1 MRFYVCEVL
10 VMNTEKIVKY
20 MFYSLSAVIFSILIL
35 TYSIIKQ
42 YIACLWIGDIL
53 EFIYKHCFVYMSILY
68 MFILSMHFMYRYRNY
83 KTMENINTYISA
95 RKTLVITSLIALD
108 LNVFTF
114 AFVVYA
120 MYHPELSLPIP
131 FDPNILFISC
141 FISIIA
147 WGISLVMVICGYF
160 IVRRK

>member
-1 MRFYVCEVL
+1 
-10 VMNTEKIVKY
+10 MNTEKIVKY
-20 MFYSLSAVIFSILIL
+20 IFYSLSAVIFSMLIL
-35 TYSIIKQ
+35 TYSIIKLD
-42 YIACLWIGDIL
+42 IAYLWIGDIL

-68 MFILSMHFMYRYRNY
+68 MFILSMHFMYRYRKY

-108 LNVFTF
+108 LNVFTL

-131 FDPNILFISC
+131 FDPDILFISC

-147 WGISLVMVICGYF
+147 WGISLVTVICSYF

>member
-1 MRFYVCEVL
+1 MRFYVCEEL
-10 VMNTEKIVKY
+10 VMNTEKIVKHI
-20 MFYSLSAVIFSILIL
+20 FYSLSAVILSMLIL
-35 TYSIIKQ
+35 TYSIIKLD
-42 YIACLWIGDIL
+42 IAYLWIGDIM
-53 EFIYKHCFVYMSILY
+53 EFIYKHCFVYISIFY
-68 MFILSMHFMYRYRNY
+68 MFILSMHFIYRYRKY

-95 RKTLVITSLIALD
+95 RKTLVITSLIALE

-120 MYHPELSLPIP
+120 MYHPEFSLPIP

-147 WGISLVMVICGYF
+147 WGISLVTVICSYF
-160 IVRRK
+160 IAGRK

>member
-1 MRFYVCEVL
+1 
-10 VMNTEKIVKY
+10 MNTEKIVKY

-42 YIACLWIGDIL
+42 YIAYLWIGEIL

-68 MFILSMHFMYRYRNY
+68 MFILSMHFMYRYRKY

-95 RKTLVITSLIALD
+95 RKALVITSLIALD

>member
-10 VMNTEKIVKY
+10 VMNTEKVVKY
-20 MFYSLSAVIFSILIL
+20 MFYSLSAVIIIAIIFSIIVLITGHAL
-35 TYSIIKQ
+35 SISGSSLN
-42 YIACLWIGDIL
+42 YIVYIL
-53 EFIYKHCFVYMSILY
+53 IFYLSVSLVHFI
-68 MFILSMHFMYRYRNY
+68 YRYRKY

-95 RKTLVITSLIALD
+95 RKAFVITSIFALE

-120 MYHPELSLPIP
+120 MYHPEFSLPIP

-147 WGISLVMVICGYF
+147 WVISLVMVICSYF
-160 IVRRK
+160 VLRRRGLL

>member
-1 MRFYVCEVL
+1 
-10 VMNTEKIVKY
+10 MNTEKIVKY
-20 MFYSLSAVIFSILIL
+20 MFYSLSAVIMVAIILSIIVLITGHTLSISGSSLNYIVYILIFYL
-35 TYSIIKQ
+35 SVSPVH
-42 YIACLWIGDIL
+42 
-53 EFIYKHCFVYMSILY
+53 FI
-68 MFILSMHFMYRYRNY
+68 YRYRKY
-83 KTMENINTYISA
+83 KPEQNLNTYISA
-95 RKTLVITSLIALD
+95 RKALVITSLIALE

-147 WGISLVMVICGYF
+147 WGISLVMVICSYF

>member
-20 MFYSLSAVIFSILIL
+20 MFYSLSSVIIIAIIFSIIVLITGHAL
-35 TYSIIKQ
+35 SISGSSLN
-42 YIACLWIGDIL
+42 YIVYIL
-53 EFIYKHCFVYMSILY
+53 IFYLSVSPVHFI
-68 MFILSMHFMYRYRNY
+68 YRYRKY
-83 KTMENINTYISA
+83 KPERNLNTYISA

-120 MYHPELSLPIP
+120 MYHPEFSLPIP
-131 FDPNILFISC
+131 FDPDILFISC
-141 FISIIA
+141 FVSIIA
-147 WGISLVMVICGYF
+147 WGISLVTVICSYF

>member
-1 MRFYVCEVL
+1 MRFYVCEEL

-20 MFYSLSAVIFSILIL
+20 IFYSLSAVIIVAIILSIIVLITGHVLSISGSSLNYIVYILIFYL
-35 TYSIIKQ
+35 SVS
-42 YIACLWIGDIL
+42 LVH
-53 EFIYKHCFVYMSILY
+53 FI
-68 MFILSMHFMYRYRNY
+68 YRYRKY
-83 KTMENINTYISA
+83 KNMENINTYISA
-95 RKTLVITSLIALD
+95 RKILVITSLIALD

-147 WGISLVMVICGYF
+147 WGISLVTVICSYF

>member
-1 MRFYVCEVL
+1 MRFYVYEEL

-20 MFYSLSAVIFSILIL
+20 MFYSLSAVIIIAIIFSIIVLITGHTL
-35 TYSIIKQ
+35 SISGSSLN
-42 YIACLWIGDIL
+42 YIVYIL
-53 EFIYKHCFVYMSILY
+53 IFYLSVSPVHFI
-68 MFILSMHFMYRYRNY
+68 YRYRKYRPERNL
-83 KTMENINTYISA
+83 NTYISA
-95 RKTLVITSLIALD
+95 RKAFVITSLIALE
-108 LNVFTF
+108 LNVFTI

-120 MYHPELSLPIP
+120 MYHTEASLPIP

-147 WGISLVMVICGYF
+147 WGISLVMVICSYF

>member
-1 MRFYVCEVL
+1 
-10 VMNTEKIVKY
+10 MNTEKIVKY
-20 MFYSLSAVIFSILIL
+20 IFYSLSAVIIVAIILSIIVLITGHVLSISGSSLNYIVYILIFYL
-35 TYSIIKQ
+35 SVS
-42 YIACLWIGDIL
+42 LVH
-53 EFIYKHCFVYMSILY
+53 FI
-68 MFILSMHFMYRYRNY
+68 YRYRKY

-95 RKTLVITSLIALD
+95 RKTLVITSLIALE

-120 MYHPELSLPIP
+120 MYHPEFSLPIP

-147 WGISLVMVICGYF
+147 WVISLVMVICSYF

>member
-1 MRFYVCEVL
+1 
-10 VMNTEKIVKY
+10 MNTEKIVKY
-20 MFYSLSAVIFSILIL
+20 MFYSLSAVIWSTLIL
-35 TYSIIKQ
+35 TYSIIELD
-42 YIACLWIGDIL
+42 IAYLWIGDIL
-53 EFIYKHCFVYMSILY
+53 EFIYKHCFVYISIFY
-68 MFILSMHFMYRYRNY
+68 MFILSMHFMYRYRKY

-108 LNVFTF
+108 LNVFTL

-120 MYHPELSLPIP
+120 MYHPEASLPIP

-147 WGISLVMVICGYF
+147 WGISLVTVICSYF

>member
-1 MRFYVCEVL
+1 
-10 VMNTEKIVKY
+10 MNTEKIVKY

-35 TYSIIKQ
+35 TYSTIKQ

-68 MFILSMHFMYRYRNY
+68 MFILSMHFMYRYRKY

-95 RKTLVITSLIALD
+95 RKVFAITSLIALE
-108 LNVFTF
+108 LSVFAL
-114 AFVVYA
+114 AFVLYA
-120 MYHPELSLPIP
+120 FCHPEFSLPIP

-147 WGISLVMVICGYF
+147 WVISLVMVICSYF

>member
-1 MRFYVCEVL
+1 MRFYVYEEL

-20 MFYSLSAVIFSILIL
+20 MFYSLSAVIWSTLIL
-35 TYSIIKQ
+35 TYSIIELD
-42 YIACLWIGDIL
+42 IAYLWIGDIL
-53 EFIYKHCFVYMSILY
+53 EFIYKHCFVYISIFY
-68 MFILSMHFMYRYRNY
+68 MFILSMHFMYRYRKY

-95 RKTLVITSLIALD
+95 RKAFVITSLIALD
-108 LNVFTF
+108 LNVFTL

-120 MYHPELSLPIP
+120 IYHPEASLPIP

-147 WGISLVMVICGYF
+147 WVISLVMVICSYF

>member
-1 MRFYVCEVL
+1 
-10 VMNTEKIVKY
+10 MNTEKIVKY
-20 MFYSLSAVIFSILIL
+20 MFYSLSAVIWSTLIL
-35 TYSIIKQ
+35 TYSIIELD
-42 YIACLWIGDIL
+42 IAYLWIGDIL

-68 MFILSMHFMYRYRNY
+68 MFILSMHFIYRYRKY

-95 RKTLVITSLIALD
+95 RKAFVITSLIALE
-108 LNVFTF
+108 LNVFTI

-120 MYHPELSLPIP
+120 MYHPEASLPIP

-147 WGISLVMVICGYF
+147 WGISLVMVICSYF

>member
-1 MRFYVCEVL
+1 
-10 VMNTEKIVKY
+10 MNTEKIVKY
-20 MFYSLSAVIFSILIL
+20 MFYSLSAVILSMLIL
-35 TYSIIKQ
+35 SYSIIKLD
-42 YIACLWIGDIL
+42 IAYLLIGDII
-53 EFIYKHCFVYMSILY
+53 EFIYMHCFIYISIFY
-68 MFILSMHFMYRYRNY
+68 MFILSMHFIYRYRKY
-83 KTMENINTYISA
+83 KSMENINTYISA
-95 RKTLVITSLIALD
+95 RKALVITSLIALD

-114 AFVVYA
+114 AFVVHA

-147 WGISLVMVICGYF
+147 WSISLVTVICSYF

>member
-10 VMNTEKIVKY
+10 VMNTEKILKY

-35 TYSIIKQ
+35 TYSTIKQ

-53 EFIYKHCFVYMSILY
+53 EFIYKHCFVYMSLLY
-68 MFILSMHFMYRYRNY
+68 MFILSMHFMYRYRKY

-120 MYHPELSLPIP
+120 MYHPEASLPIP
-131 FDPNILFISC
+131 FDPDILFISC

-147 WGISLVMVICGYF
+147 WGISLVTVICSYF

>member
-10 VMNTEKIVKY
+10 VMNTEKVVKY
-20 MFYSLSAVIFSILIL
+20 MFYSLSAVILSMLIL
-35 TYSIIKQ
+35 TYSIIKLD
-42 YIACLWIGDIL
+42 IAYLWIGDIM
-53 EFIYKHCFVYMSILY
+53 EFIYKHCFVYISIFY
-68 MFILSMHFMYRYRNY
+68 MFILSMHFMYRYQKY

-95 RKTLVITSLIALD
+95 RKILVITSLIALD

-120 MYHPELSLPIP
+120 MYHPEFSLPIP
-131 FDPNILFISC
+131 FDPDILFISC
-141 FISIIA
+141 FVSIIA
-147 WGISLVMVICGYF
+147 WGISLVTVICSYF

>member
-1 MRFYVCEVL
+1 MRFYVYEEL

-20 MFYSLSAVIFSILIL
+20 IFYSLSAVIIVAIILSIIVLITGHTLSISGSSLNYIVYILIFYL
-35 TYSIIKQ
+35 SVSPVH
-42 YIACLWIGDIL
+42 
-53 EFIYKHCFVYMSILY
+53 FI
-68 MFILSMHFMYRYRNY
+68 YRYRKY

-95 RKTLVITSLIALD
+95 RKAFVITSLIALE

-131 FDPNILFISC
+131 FDPDILFISC

-147 WGISLVMVICGYF
+147 WGISLVTVICSYF
-160 IVRRK
+160 VIRSRGLL

>member
-1 MRFYVCEVL
+1 
-10 VMNTEKIVKY
+10 
-20 MFYSLSAVIFSILIL
+20 
-35 TYSIIKQ
+35 
-42 YIACLWIGDIL
+42 
-53 EFIYKHCFVYMSILY
+53 
-68 MFILSMHFMYRYRNY
+68 MHFIYRYRKY

-95 RKTLVITSLIALD
+95 RKAFVITSLIALE
-108 LNVFTF
+108 LNVFTI

-120 MYHPELSLPIP
+120 MYHPEFSLPIP

-147 WGISLVMVICGYF
+147 WGISLVTVICSYF

>member
-1 MRFYVCEVL
+1 
-10 VMNTEKIVKY
+10 MNTEKIVKY
-20 MFYSLSAVIFSILIL
+20 MFYSLSAVIMVAIILSIIVLITGHILSISGSSLNYIVYILIFYL
-35 TYSIIKQ
+35 SVSPVH
-42 YIACLWIGDIL
+42 
-53 EFIYKHCFVYMSILY
+53 FI
-68 MFILSMHFMYRYRNY
+68 YRYRKY

-147 WGISLVMVICGYF
+147 WGISLVMVICSYF

>member
-1 MRFYVCEVL
+1 
-10 VMNTEKIVKY
+10 MNTEKIVKY
-20 MFYSLSAVIFSILIL
+20 MFYSLSALIWSTLIL
-35 TYSIIKQ
+35 TYSIIELD
-42 YIACLWIGDIL
+42 IAYLWIGDII
-53 EFIYKHCFVYMSILY
+53 EFIYKHCFVYISIFY
-68 MFILSMHFMYRYRNY
+68 MFILSMHFMYRYRKY

-95 RKTLVITSLIALD
+95 RKTLVITSLIALE

-120 MYHPELSLPIP
+120 MYHPEASLPIP

-147 WGISLVMVICGYF
+147 WGISLVTVICSYF